1 MQPVVD
7 REPTRTALVDWSGD
21 GRIESWTTPFDRD
34 GKPEKAFLAV
44 RTPQDARV
52 LAVIN
57 DAGQAEATVTE
68 DVAGASVRVHPD
80 GSASLT

>member
-1 MQPVVD
+1 M
-7 REPTRTALVDWSGD
+7 
-21 GRIESWTTPFDRD
+21 
-34 GKPEKAFLAV
+34 
-44 RTPQDARV
+44 